1 MIFECETLNSRPITH
16 NSQLNIVEDKLHND
30 RLEEFL
36 RKSLEGHS
44 EAPPADLWSKIEA
57 NLEPPVVVRP
67 RLLSV
72 RGWWAV
78 AAAAAVVGML
88 LVGQHLYFSGK
99 INQMSR
105 ELERN
110 SSQIKQLEARKLTG
124 EPSGEPSGKQ
134 QDINGILKE
143 TEDGDNEAME
153 EAVATQ
159 NDNVEAENNQVVQ
172 NAEGGFA
179 EQKKKANNEAV
190 KPQSVQKIGDAR
202 KQGVAGSSSNPIAEQ
217 KKKANNEEKKTAP
230 SKPNGETPAAENE
243 LVDVPKNEAK
253 NANIPS
259 ELNSELVENQ
269 TIRTG
274 DMPKVWPKS
283 FKPLEMPELGLPQ
296 ANSIVVASQLVS
308 KGISIGPDASLMYSK
323 LKISDLK
330 HKPGP
335 GPGPGPDPHKD
346 FDSQRKI
353 SGQTFMA
360 GVSVEKSIAPHV
372 YIGTGVAY
380 KKAAFQE
387 THLLD
392 LKFGEFDKNPH
403 NDHEHNF
410 EYNLN
415 TAVGTVEMTVRAE
428 STEPSQQIPDDEEVE
443 AEVTTNQQLK
453 YISMPVYAG
462 YSLGNGR
469 LRALVQAGFMLN
481 FLQSSEFCVDSIK
494 SLNPRFEFKRK
505 EQQPG
510 RPDNLQSVSVDYLA
524 SVGLE
529 YQFSKSLSLRL
540 TPTVV
545 GSLTSRHNNP
555 YIQSSELSAGLD
567 MGVRYSF

>member
-1 MIFECETLNSRPITH
+1 M
-16 NSQLNIVEDKLHND
+16 EDKLHND

-78 AAAAAVVGML
+78 AAAAAVVGVL

-124 EPSGEPSGKQ
+124 EPSGKPSGKQ
-134 QDINGILKE
+134 QDINGLSKV
-143 TEDGDNEAME
+143 TEDGGIEPLE
-153 EAVATQ
+153 GEVATQ
-159 NDNVEAENNQVVQ
+159 NGNEEVEKNQGVQ
-172 NAEGGFA
+172 NAGGGFA
-179 EQKKKANNEAV
+179 EQKKKVGNEKV
-190 KPQSVQKIGDAR
+190 KPQSTPKIGDAK
-202 KQGVAGSSSNPIAEQ
+202 KQGDAGGSNPIAEQ
-217 KKKANNEEKKTAP
+217 KKKASNEEKKTP
-230 SKPNGETPAAENE
+230 QSKPDAETPGVENE
-243 LVDVPKNEAK
+243 LVDVPKSEAK
-253 NANIPS
+253 NASTPA
-259 ELNSELVENQ
+259 EVNSELVENQ
-269 TIRTG
+269 EIRTG

-283 FKPLEMPELGLPQ
+283 FKPLEIPELGLPQ

-443 AEVTTNQQLK
+443 AEVSTNQQLK

-481 FLQSSEFCVDSIK
+481 FLQSSEFCVDSIN

-540 TPTVV
+540 TPTIV